1 MQYVYDRKI
10 VFKNGQNFFLKIEGL
25 DELVIYSQGYI

>member
-10 VFKNGQNFFLKIEGL
+10 VCKNGQNFFLKIEGL